1 VSLLYSAKIIIT
13 ECGSTALNAF
23 LFSSCFSKKIVLTPP
38 RLLKKSS
45 TNMLLS
51 GIPYLI
57 SYVDEASIVV
67 GDTIVEMPLES
78 SDIAMYKIS
87 SINSAFDS
95 NASNV
100 II

>member
-1 VSLLYSAKIIIT
+1 
-13 ECGSTALNAF
+13 
-23 LFSSCFSKKIVLTPP
+23 
-38 RLLKKSS
+38 
-45 TNMLLS
+45 MLLS